1 MRKML
6 LKNAFVHDGLGHVA
20 KQDVLVE
27 DGEIKQVA
35 DSLPGEGEDLSGC
48 HLLPGFI
55 DALSYW
61 GINGSMTEIRPSSE
75 DNDERSNPVTPELN
89 VAYAFNGRACTV
101 QQLPAFGITA
111 VMVTPT
117 DNNVFGGQM
126 GVYTTH
132 GVNPFKMCLKE
143 KAGMKA
149 SVAKEVKVAYG
160 KRDVA
165 PLTRMKIF
173 QLLSDNLRKA
183 AEYDPSKEGVARDE
197 KLAALHQV
205 TEGMMPL
212 WITCDSAEDRQRVM
226 EIVAPYDKVRVV
238 FTAAYGLDESDA
250 ELPTGKAAMIDGF
263 TGMDCD
269 PRAYGKR
276 YDVLH
281 KMLDKGIPVALSGMS
296 AGMYGR
302 ECLLWEGME
311 MLKELED
318 KEQVLRL
325 MTSDAAKVLGVDDV
339 TGSIVPGKRADLVI
353 WSENP
358 LASFQAKVL
367 RTLIAGETVYQE
379 GDEMKCYI

>member
-75 DNDERSNPVTPELN
+75 DNDERSDPVTPELN

-111 VMVTPT
+111 AMVTPT

-149 SVAKEVKVAYG
+149 SVSKEVKAAYG

-183 AEYDPSKEGVARDE
+183 AEYDPSK
-197 KLAALHQV
+197 
-205 TEGMMPL
+205 
-212 WITCDSAEDRQRVM
+212 
-226 EIVAPYDKVRVV
+226 
-238 FTAAYGLDESDA
+238 
-250 ELPTGKAAMIDGF
+250 
-263 TGMDCD
+263 
-269 PRAYGKR
+269 
-276 YDVLH
+276 
-281 KMLDKGIPVALSGMS
+281 
-296 AGMYGR
+296 GR
-302 ECLLWEGME
+302 RC
-311 MLKELED
+311 
-318 KEQVLRL
+318 
-325 MTSDAAKVLGVDDV
+325 
-339 TGSIVPGKRADLVI
+339 PG
-353 WSENP
+353 
-358 LASFQAKVL
+358 
-367 RTLIAGETVYQE
+367 
-379 GDEMKCYI
+379 

>member
-1 MRKML
+1 M
-6 LKNAFVHDGLGHVA
+6 FA
-20 KQDVLVE
+20 KQDVLV
-27 DGEIKQVA
+27 KRMARSSRWRTVF
-35 DSLPGEGEDLSGC
+35 PGEGEDLSGC

-75 DNDERSNPVTPELN
+75 DNDERSDPVTPELN

-101 QQLPAFGITA
+101 QQLFPAFGITA
-111 VMVTPT
+111 AMVTPT

-149 SVAKEVKVAYG
+149 SVSKEVKAAYG

-226 EIVAPYDKVRVV
+226 EIVAPYDRVRVV

-250 ELPTGKAAMIDGF
+250 ELSGGQGSHDRRLYRHGLRPA
-263 TGMDCD
+263 CL
-269 PRAYGKR
+269 RQ
-276 YDVLH
+276 
-281 KMLDKGIPVALSGMS
+281 AL
-296 AGMYGR
+296 
-302 ECLLWEGME
+302 
-311 MLKELED
+311 
-318 KEQVLRL
+318 
-325 MTSDAAKVLGVDDV
+325 
-339 TGSIVPGKRADLVI
+339 
-353 WSENP
+353 
-358 LASFQAKVL
+358 
-367 RTLIAGETVYQE
+367 
-379 GDEMKCYI
+379 